1 MGRVFLELLLT
12 DIDSF
17 QQPVVLHASSQLRD
31 WSCTLPS
38 SFHSN
43 ALSISTTAVSNDE
56 QLAFKHVL
64 PLTMCVLAPT
74 NCPSKV

>member
-31 WSCTLPS
+31 WSCSLPS

-43 ALSISTTAVSNDE
+43 ALSISTTAIL
-56 QLAFKHVL
+56 QQ
-64 PLTMCVLAPT
+64 
-74 NCPSKV
+74 